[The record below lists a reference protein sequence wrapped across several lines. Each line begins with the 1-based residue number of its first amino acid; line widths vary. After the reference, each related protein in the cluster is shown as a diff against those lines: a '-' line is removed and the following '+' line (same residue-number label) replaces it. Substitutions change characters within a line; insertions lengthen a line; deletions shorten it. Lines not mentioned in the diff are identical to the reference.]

1 MTKTK
6 NWQCPHCS
14 HDCPRRWNMVVH
26 IRRWHRGIGH
36 PIDKSDLN
44 KNGHI
49 FPADLPGQHIF
60 MRHSPKPYKSNRIF
74 ANSPTESSGEGR
86 DIIEETHKTVIEM
99 EERRRKVE
107 EIITIMQRYFNAPSW
122 TPSVEQS
129 SIFSKNVV
137 QSPASFCQ
145 NKPEPMP
152 PTLTRATCKNIREE
166 VARQESTTQK
176 ISHESTSRNTKKWS
190 IRTIYLVDSQ
200 GDVWSEVPPQ
210 NPTWVCKL
218 NLFGDIRVA
227 GSYALSPMIDHKIRV
242 DV

>member
-1 MTKTK
+1 
-6 NWQCPHCS
+6 
-14 HDCPRRWNMVVH
+14 MVVH

-74 ANSPTESSGEGR
+74 ANSPIESSGEGR

-107 EIITIMQRYFNAPSW
+107 EIIAIMQRYFNAPSW

-137 QSPASFCQ
+137 QSPASLCQ
-145 NKPEPMP
+145 KKPEPVP
-152 PTLTRATCKNIREE
+152 PTLTRKSREE

-190 IRTIYLVDSQ
+190 IRTLYLVDSQ
-200 GDVWSEVPPQ
+200 GDVWSEAPPQ
-210 NPTWVCKL
+210 NPTWVRKL
-218 NLFGDIRVA
+218 NLFGDIIDMYNV
-227 GSYALSPMIDHKIRV
+227 SPDY
-242 DV
+242 

>member
-1 MTKTK
+1 
-6 NWQCPHCS
+6 
-14 HDCPRRWNMVVH
+14 MVVH

-74 ANSPTESSGEGR
+74 ANSPIESSGEGR
-86 DIIEETHKTVIEM
+86 DIIEETHKTVIEI

-107 EIITIMQRYFNAPSW
+107 EIIAIMQRYFNAPSW

-129 SIFSKNVV
+129 TIFSKNAV
-137 QSPASFCQ
+137 QSPASLCQ
-145 NKPEPMP
+145 KKPEPVP
-152 PTLTRATCKNIREE
+152 PTLTRKSREE

-176 ISHESTSRNTKKWS
+176 ISHESTSRSTKKWS
-190 IRTIYLVDSQ
+190 IRTLYLVDSQ
-200 GDVWSEVPPQ
+200 GDVWDEAPPQ
-210 NPTWVCKL
+210 NPTWVRKL
-218 NLFGDIRVA
+218 NLLGDIIDMYNV
-227 GSYALSPMIDHKIRV
+227 SPDY
-242 DV
+242 

>member
-1 MTKTK
+1 
-6 NWQCPHCS
+6 
-14 HDCPRRWNMVVH
+14 MVVH

-74 ANSPTESSGEGR
+74 ANSPIESSGEGR

-107 EIITIMQRYFNAPSW
+107 EIIAIMQRYFNAPSW

-137 QSPASFCQ
+137 QSPASLCQ
-145 NKPEPMP
+145 KKPEPVP
-152 PTLTRATCKNIREE
+152 STLTRKSREE

-190 IRTIYLVDSQ
+190 IRTLYLVDSQ
-200 GDVWSEVPPQ
+200 GDVWSEAPPQ
-210 NPTWVCKL
+210 NPTWVRKL
-218 NLFGDIRVA
+218 NLFGDIIDMYNV
-227 GSYALSPMIDHKIRV
+227 SPDY
-242 DV
+242 